1 MSSRCPVVRYEAK
14 RVVRDDG
21 KSLRFDVAPLLD
33 AGNGSMYL
41 VFRLSLSEFVSFP
54 LRRCRDYY
62 LRDDNFVSILA
73 DDEIFSSVELLFG

>member
-1 MSSRCPVVRYEAK
+1 MSSRCPVVRYDAK

-21 KSLRFDVAPLLD
+21 KSLRFDVAPLLA

-54 LRRCRDYY
+54 LR
-62 LRDDNFVSILA
+62 
-73 DDEIFSSVELLFG
+73 